1 MSAKSS
7 SYSKDGRDLGNI
19 LLLSL
24 TTLVMVCMLYQFP
37 RKEIFDTNWLRNGFC
52 VSNQESSWLNSHVL
66 SFYANAVLAAMIAYL
81 SFIQPKDAS
90 VVQKQ
95 LLSGAIMGVLGH
107 GLAHLH
113 LGMSPTGMVDMRFQS
128 DDLIP
133 TVVSLFGF
141 TSIFKGAMPLA
152 SMQKLIINAL
162 IATAGFTILDV
173 EPTLN
178 FVYGQAV
185 IFLSITTHML
195 SLPAEHKETST
206 YMLLPYLNLLVLAVG
221 VVESTA
227 CESFLESFGGHAV
240 YDSTIALVIITTEI
254 FSSHLQVPKQK
265 SV

>member
-1 MSAKSS
+1 MYTKSS
-7 SYSKDGRDLGNI
+7 SYSKVGDLGNI

-24 TTLVMVCMLYQFP
+24 TTLVTVCMLYQFP

-133 TVVSLFGF
+133 TVVSLLGF
-141 TSIFKGAMPLA
+141 ISIFKGSMPLA
-152 SMQKLIINAL
+152 SMQKLVINAL
-162 IATAGFTILDV
+162 IATAGFTILDI
-173 EPTLN
+173 EPKLN
-178 FVYGQAV
+178 FVYAQAV
-185 IFLSITTHML
+185 IYIAITTHML
-195 SLPAEHKETST
+195 SLSAEHKETAA
-206 YMLLPYLNLLVLAVG
+206 YMLFPYLNLPVLAVG
-221 VVESTA
+221 ILESTA
-227 CESFLESFGGHAV
+227 CESFLGSLGGHAV
-240 YDSTIALVIITTEI
+240 YDSSIAIGTIMVEL
-254 FSSHLQVPKQK
+254 FSNQLRAPKQK